1 MPTELTESKAERC
14 SVLSYSVLRSYYSE
28 LPHLA
33 HPPDEA
39 DGGGA
44 AAGRNGLDHDCLISK
59 KVGGLHKMKVTNFSD
74 IAPQKFEES

>member
-1 MPTELTESKAERC
+1 MPTKLTESKAERC